1 MVGDKM
7 NVRTK
12 RLILVAALTTLLLGS
27 TFSISVYASGLRE
40 KPKQP
45 VTIRKVD
52 VTRWQSMIYG
62 TVFEKSDN
70 NSIFFVHPL
79 EGAKVTAWRISP
91 IRILAV
97 EGRPFPLRP
106 YTTYTDEDGRY
117 SLEVSPAL
125 YRVTVSKEGYQ
136 AVTKRV
142 YVNSYENKKVNF
154 YLEKILDKKDGMISV
169 YTFAIDPPIFP
180 YPLEGV
186 KVIATKMGLS
196 TKKYLNV
203 TDIGGRC
210 ILNVEAPGNYS
221 LEFRKEGFA
230 VHHKLLYVEPG
241 QRINLRVG
249 MRKLPH
255 RIEIRTPSFIIEK
268 REFKVRVLVDGKPV
282 EGASVQ
288 LIYGDIYYKIVFTD
302 IYGYVTFCA
311 PKFNGV
317 KVVRIIAKK
326 DGLTTSVTVPIIPS
340 QNILIIHAPRMVEE
354 EKSFKVIVTDSNKI
368 PVEDAMVTVSWM
380 RCVFYTGPDGSV
392 SLEAPMVK
400 KNTTFYIS
408 ASKDGY
414 ISTYLTITVINK
426 DLETTG
432 KIHGRV
438 YEIVVPTVEEFNG
451 TYIDYV
457 YPKPVEGAKVTAW
470 RTYYPHAPQDLISPP
485 YPYVTYTDKDGNYRL
500 SLKPGQY
507 RITVAKG
514 GYKTVTRTVYINS
527 HESKKVDFQLHRI
540 SNIPPVVNIRYP
552 YDGEKVSGIVTI
564 RGTVYDPDGDL
575 IRELSV
581 RIFPLPVYV
590 QKKVASGGESGWKKI
605 SFVEH
610 WSYMWDTTKVK
621 DGPYII
627 QVRAWDGKDY
637 GYDSVYVIVTNTP
650 PPVPPPKPCKPAVYL
665 YTKKPLTDNLTVEFK
680 DGKATKIVPQLP
692 LTKKFTWKNIT
703 AKDGKIIV
711 DGKTYDYL
719 FYEGIM
725 KKPLQSDQGWILEK
739 NDTGLYLDKE
749 KITYPDL
756 QEFFIKELQKAGLY
770 ENEIHDFMN
779 FWLGDDKK
787 LFLGKNSFKYAIKY
801 VPQNVLDD
809 AISIETEHEY
819 TRIRVLY
826 TIEEITEDIELN
838 EPVYYKPI
846 IKDNVLHEWGIIT
859 EVQTDILDKVHD
871 IELSAEKDSYSVK
884 PGETITV
891 TITAANYGT
900 DSTASLEISENKKW
914 VASIPDSITLKD
926 SETTNIEILIKV
938 PQDVKAGV
946 HPIVIKCINQGGLT
960 DTIKINLQIE

>member
-7 NVRTK
+7 NLRIK
-12 RLILVAALTTLLLGS
+12 RLILVAALTTLLMGS

-40 KPKQP
+40 NLKPLKPP
-45 VTIRKVD
+45 VI
-52 VTRWQSMIYG
+52 I
-62 TVFEKSDN
+62 
-70 NSIFFVHPL
+70 
-79 EGAKVTAWRISP
+79 
-91 IRILAV
+91 
-97 EGRPFPLRP
+97 
-106 YTTYTDEDGRY
+106 
-117 SLEVSPAL
+117 
-125 YRVTVSKEGYQ
+125 
-136 AVTKRV
+136 
-142 YVNSYENKKVNF
+142 KK
-154 YLEKILDKKDGMISV
+154 
-169 YTFAIDPPIFP
+169 
-180 YPLEGV
+180 
-186 KVIATKMGLS
+186 
-196 TKKYLNV
+196 
-203 TDIGGRC
+203 
-210 ILNVEAPGNYS
+210 
-221 LEFRKEGFA
+221 
-230 VHHKLLYVEPG
+230 
-241 QRINLRVG
+241 
-249 MRKLPH
+249 
-255 RIEIRTPSFIIEK
+255 
-268 REFKVRVLVDGKPV
+268 
-282 EGASVQ
+282 
-288 LIYGDIYYKIVFTD
+288 
-302 IYGYVTFCA
+302 
-311 PKFNGV
+311 
-317 KVVRIIAKK
+317 
-326 DGLTTSVTVPIIPS
+326 PIIPS
-340 QNILIIHAPRMVEE
+340 IARVLMIHAPRVVEE
-354 EKSFKVIVTDSNKI
+354 REPFRVIVTDYRGNPIEGVVVGASW
-368 PVEDAMVTVSWM
+368 SWM

-392 SLEAPMVK
+392 SLEAPMVE
-400 KNTTFYIS
+400 KNTTFYIK

-414 ISTYLTITVINK
+414 KSAYLTITVINK
-426 DLETTG
+426 DIETG

-438 YEIVVPTVEEFNG
+438 YEIIAPPVEEFNG
-451 TYIDYV
+451 TYA
-457 YPKPVEGAKVTAW
+457 YPKPIEGAKVTAW
-470 RTYYPHAPQDLISPP
+470 RTYYPHAPQDLISSP

-500 SLKPGQY
+500 LLKPGEY
-507 RITVAKG
+507 RITVTKE
-514 GYKTVTRTVYINS
+514 GYETATKIVYVNS
-527 HESKKVDFQLHRI
+527 YEDKRVDFQLHRI
-540 SNIPPVVNIRYP
+540 PGVPPEVNIRYP
-552 YDGEKVSGIVTI
+552 HNDEKVSGVVTI
-564 RGTVYDPDGDL
+564 RGTVFDPDGDS
-575 IRELSV
+575 IKELSV
-581 RIFPLPVYV
+581 RISPVYPVYV
-590 QKKVASGGESGWKKI
+590 QKEVASGGESGWKKI

-650 PPVPPPKPCKPAVYL
+650 PPVPPPKPYKPAVYL

-719 FYEGIM
+719 FYEGTM

-749 KITYPDL
+749 EITYPEL

-846 IKDNVLHEWGIIT
+846 TKDNVLHEWGIIT
-859 EVQTDILDKVHD
+859 EVQTNILDKVHD

-900 DSTASLEISENKKW
+900 DSTASLEVSENKKW

-926 SETTNIEILIKV
+926 SKTTNIDILIKV
-938 PQDVKAGV
+938 PKDVKAGV